1 MNLELE
7 IIELKK
13 RIEKLE
19 EMLSKNEEIESKSFD
34 KEKAARDKT
43 RYMYEGKV
51 LPKNRLVLAVVN
63 QYVKDYNPDFIE
75 LQQAFDKSLQG
86 SLNVVEKMEN
96 AQKIKDCAKR
106 YFVQDSFVLK
116 DGTEVVV
123 CTQWGIFNIIKFI
136 KQANL
141 LGYNIEEI
149 NLN

>member
-1 MNLELE
+1 
-7 IIELKK
+7 
-13 RIEKLE
+13 
-19 EMLSKNEEIESKSFD
+19 
-34 KEKAARDKT
+34 
-43 RYMYEGKV
+43 MYEGKV

-63 QYVKDYNPDFIE
+63 QYVKDHNPDFIE